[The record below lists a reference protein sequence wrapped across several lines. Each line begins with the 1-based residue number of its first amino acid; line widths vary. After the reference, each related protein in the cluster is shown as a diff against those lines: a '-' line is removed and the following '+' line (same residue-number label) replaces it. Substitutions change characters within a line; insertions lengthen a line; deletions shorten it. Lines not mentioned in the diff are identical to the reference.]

1 MLSLHHEG
9 TNTEARQ
16 PGSDADV
23 DVDVDDGDD
32 FDQADSSGLI
42 LKLCYSCPLN
52 AKAF

>member
-9 TNTEARQ
+9 TNTEAGQ
-16 PGSDADV
+16 PGSDV
-23 DVDVDDGDD
+23 DVDLDDGDD

-42 LKLCYSCPLN
+42 LKLCYSCPLS